1 MRRKFRERAAPPK
14 ETANPMPVLFPD
26 SFNRSNLN
34 RPNQVRL
41 NRLLCLDQRSS
52 YTMQTGSIDFDDGL
66 DTKGVRIVTYCLT
79 SES

>member
-41 NRLLCLDQRSS
+41 NRLL
-52 YTMQTGSIDFDDGL
+52 
-66 DTKGVRIVTYCLT
+66 
-79 SES
+79 